1 MTRIR
6 KQPKQQGETLKK
18 WLIPSKEDMCVREFK
33 IFESGGRPGV
43 ARLMLVWKNILK
55 HHGIALHRG
64 YIICLHAGMKMR
76 DNGIIK
82 STGEA

>member
-1 MTRIR
+1 MTRHR
-6 KQPKQQGETLKK
+6 KQPKPQGATLKT
-18 WLIPSKEDMCVREFK
+18 WLLPSKEDLCVREFK
-33 IFESGGRPGV
+33 LFESGGQAGI
-43 ARLMLVWKNILK
+43 ARLTLVWKNILK